1 MCLTG
6 GQKSECS
13 SCALM
18 SPAHLSLFFGTM
30 NAERAMTKT
39 LVALALIAGG
49 ILLVTRLVDTDKPM
63 PARLS
68 PPTSADQMSE
78 ARRMSPTISARD
90 VCNLIDP
97 WQKCSFLKPN
107 IMVVDPKIGT
117 QAAAVSLCNEFVV
130 AVRGMRKLGKP
141 MEPGWTLMIHST
153 KGELASCYLP

>member
-1 MCLTG
+1 
-6 GQKSECS
+6 
-13 SCALM
+13 M

-49 ILLVTRLVDTDKPM
+49 ILLVTRVVDTDKLM

-90 VCNLIDP
+90 VCNLTDP
-97 WQKCSFLKPN
+97 WQTCSFLKPN
-107 IMVVDPKIGT
+107 ITVVDPKIGT

-130 AVRGMRKLGKP
+130 AVRGMNKVGEP
-141 MEPGWTLMIHST
+141 MEPGWTLHVHSS
-153 KGELASCYLP
+153 KRELASCYLP